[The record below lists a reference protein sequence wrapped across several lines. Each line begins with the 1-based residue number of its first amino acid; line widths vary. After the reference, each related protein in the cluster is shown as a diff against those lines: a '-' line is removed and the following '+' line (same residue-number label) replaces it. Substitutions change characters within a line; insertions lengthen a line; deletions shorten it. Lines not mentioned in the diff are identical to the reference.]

1 LSKHLFR
8 DFACFLRRFDDV
20 DAAFESVVEGP
31 LSSPAGVNLR
41 FHHQSAIRTDSSCGE
56 IEISQFARDRFR
68 FIRRCRDFSARC
80 GYSKFFEQRFR
91 LIFVNIHRAV
101 ASKALKCAD
110 GNRNSVRMA
119 AHDEI
124 AAKIENAT
132 ASKLL
137 LASAADNIRALLN
150 SGSSEFYSRVISEL
164 IAGGHW
170 DELSDRFYK
179 TLEFGTGGL
188 RGRTI
193 GKIVTKAERGN
204 AGTDERPQFPCVG
217 TNAMNFANVNRATQG
232 LVAYAKEWH
241 AKNKIETRPRIVIAH
256 DSRFFSNE
264 FTELTAEVAAEN
276 GCDAYIFD
284 GPRSTPELSFAVRHL
299 NATAGIVIT
308 ASHNP
313 PHDNGYKV
321 YFADGAQVI
330 EPHAS
335 GIIEKVNTIR
345 SESYEPL
352 PKDRQGTVT
361 TLGHEVDEAYMKRLE
376 TLIVD
381 RRALSSAKSLRIVFT
396 PLHGTGAVTLNPM
409 LQRLGFNFEVVPEQ
423 EKFDPRFS
431 TVKSPNPENAEA
443 LALGIE
449 LARKT
454 KADIVIATDPD
465 SDRLGVAVRDAS
477 SEMKLL
483 SGNQIGSLLAY
494 YRLKKSFDLG
504 ILNQE
509 NASRAV
515 VIKTF
520 VTTDLQ
526 KVISE
531 HFGVRCVET
540 LTGFKY
546 FGAKLEKYER
556 ALPPEIRKKYRQLS
570 EEETR
575 AARLKYSSF
584 YVFGSEESYGYSGA
598 DFVRDKDGNAG
609 AIMFCEMAAY
619 AKSRGRTVDQ
629 LLDEAF
635 AGFGY
640 FEEKNA
646 SIYFEGA
653 EGADKIARLLESYAN
668 NPPTEIAGSKVVGI
682 TDFEKQTIRDVEG
695 DVIPKQKMSIFELE
709 DKTRIAVRGSGTEPK
724 IKYYNFAQRRPDKG
738 KFTEDELAK
747 IKRGVSEQLEKVWG
761 FIEKDAHARLK

>member
-1 LSKHLFR
+1 
-8 DFACFLRRFDDV
+8 
-20 DAAFESVVEGP
+20 
-31 LSSPAGVNLR
+31 
-41 FHHQSAIRTDSSCGE
+41 
-56 IEISQFARDRFR
+56 
-68 FIRRCRDFSARC
+68 
-80 GYSKFFEQRFR
+80 
-91 LIFVNIHRAV
+91 
-101 ASKALKCAD
+101 
-110 GNRNSVRMA
+110 MA

-124 AAKIENAT
+124 AAKIENAM
-132 ASKLL
+132 ASKQL

-241 AKNKIETRPRIVIAH
+241 AKNKIETRPKIVIAH

-308 ASHNP
+308 ASHNL

>member
-1 LSKHLFR
+1 
-8 DFACFLRRFDDV
+8 
-20 DAAFESVVEGP
+20 
-31 LSSPAGVNLR
+31 
-41 FHHQSAIRTDSSCGE
+41 
-56 IEISQFARDRFR
+56 
-68 FIRRCRDFSARC
+68 
-80 GYSKFFEQRFR
+80 
-91 LIFVNIHRAV
+91 
-101 ASKALKCAD
+101 
-110 GNRNSVRMA
+110 MA
-119 AHDEI
+119 TQDET
-124 AAKIENAT
+124 AAKIDKAL
-132 ASKLL
+132 ASKQLLESSAKNVREL
-137 LASAADNIRALLN
+137 LASASAELYARVVDELVADD
-150 SGSSEFYSRVISEL
+150 E
-164 IAGGHW
+164 W
-170 DELSDRFYK
+170 DELNDRFYK

-204 AGTDERPQFPCVG
+204 AGPDERPQFPCVG

-241 AKNKIETRPRIVIAH
+241 AQNKIDTRPKIVIAH
-256 DSRFFSNE
+256 DTRFFSDE
-264 FTELTAEVAAEN
+264 FTELTARVAAEN
-276 GCDAYIFD
+276 GCDAYAFD
-284 GPRSTPELSFAVRHL
+284 GPISTPELSFAVRHL

-321 YFADGAQVI
+321 YFADGGQVI
-330 EPHAS
+330 EPHAK
-335 GIIEKVNTIR
+335 GIIAKVNAIK

-352 PKDRQGTVT
+352 PKDRQGSVT
-361 TLGHEVDEAYMKRLE
+361 TLGRDVDEAYMKRLE

-381 RRALSSAKSLRIVFT
+381 PTVLSNARALRVVFT
-396 PLHGTGAVTLNPM
+396 PLHGTGSVTLKPM
-409 LQRLGFNFEVVPEQ
+409 LKRLGFNFEIVPEQ

-443 LALGIE
+443 LTLGIE
-449 LARKT
+449 LANKT
-454 KADIVIATDPD
+454 NADLVIATDPD
-465 SDRLGVAVRDAS
+465 SDRLGVAVRSATGT
-477 SEMKLL
+477 MKLI
-483 SGNQIGSLLAY
+483 SGNQIGSLLVY
-494 YRLKKSFDLG
+494 YRLKKFFDLG
-504 ILNQE
+504 ILNKE

-526 KVISE
+526 KVIPE

-546 FGAKLEKYER
+546 FGAKLEKYES
-556 ALPPEIRKKYRQLS
+556 ALPPEIRKKYRELS

-575 AARLKYSSF
+575 AVRLKYSSF

-598 DFVRDKDGNAG
+598 DFVRDKDGNAAG
-609 AIMFCEMAAY
+609 IMFCEMAAY

-640 FEEKNA
+640 FDEKNA
-646 SIYFEGA
+646 SLYFEGA

-668 NPPTEIAGSKVVGI
+668 KPPVAIAGSKVVGI
-682 TDFEKQTIRDVEG
+682 TDFEKQTIRDIEG

-724 IKYYNFAQRRPDKG
+724 IKYYIFVQRRPEKE
-738 KFTEDELAK
+738 KFSAEQLNK
-747 IKRGVSEQLEKVWG
+747 IKTNVGRRLEDIWDW
-761 FIEKDAHARLK
+761 IEKDARARLK